1 MLEEIKAKLEAELEQ
16 LHHELS
22 VTLPEAIRKA
32 VELGDLRENADYKS
46 ALDRQQFVSARISHL
61 SQRMSEL
68 SRIDVDAMPYDRV
81 GFGSRVRLQN
91 LDTGDEVS
99 YTIVAG
105 DYLDLEANQV
115 SLASP
120 LGRAAV
126 GRAEG
131 EEFVCS
137 LPAGEKRFRVV
148 ELTTLPQMLE
158 QDSAGDSGD

>member
-1 MLEEIKAKLEAELEQ
+1 VSCDLGFKLLPFGVEVPDCLGVAFAEL
-16 LHHELS
+16 
-22 VTLPEAIRKA
+22 
-32 VELGDLRENADYKS
+32 
-46 ALDRQQFVSARISHL
+46 LDS
-61 SQRMSEL
+61 
-68 SRIDVDAMPYDRV
+68 
-81 GFGSRVRLQN
+81 
-91 LDTGDEVS
+91 GDEVS

-120 LGRAAV
+120 LGRATV

-137 LPAGEKRFRVV
+137 LPAGEKRFRVL